1 MAKKKKNSIILYTDY
16 LVQLK
21 TLNMKQ
27 RGTLLT
33 ALLLYQDG
41 QPLPEMDD
49 VTNLCFLFISADID
63 RANAHY
69 DEIVAKRQA
78 AIKKR
83 WAQDDGNRQK
93 SIQMYTNVRE
103 KDKDT
108 VKDKEKDNV
117 KDKDKEREIN
127 YIGDAPAFSPSL
139 DEIREYVAERSKAD
153 GIYPDFTPERFLKY
167 YEARDWTINGA
178 KVTNWKALVDSWI
191 EKPTGNH
198 SAMTT
203 EEDEELKRKA
213 ATLLL

>member
-1 MAKKKKNSIILYTDY
+1 MAKKKKNSIILFTDY

-21 TLNMKQ
+21 ALSMEQ
-27 RGTLLT
+27 RGVLLT
-33 ALLLYQDG
+33 ALLLHQDG

-69 DEIVAKRQA
+69 DEIVTKRQA
-78 AIKKR
+78 AIRKR
-83 WAQDDGNRQK
+83 WAQEGDGYK
-93 SIQMYTNVRE
+93 CIQMYTNVRE
-103 KDKDT
+103 KDKDKE
-108 VKDKEKDNV
+108 KDKEKDNV

-127 YIGDAPAFSPSL
+127 NIGDAPAFSPSL

-153 GIYPDFTPERFLKY
+153 GVCPDFTPERFKNY
-167 YEARDWTINGA
+167 YEARDWMINGA
-178 KVTNWKALVDSWI
+178 KVTNWKALVDSWL

-213 ATLLL
+213 ETLLL

>member
-1 MAKKKKNSIILYTDY
+1 MAKKKKNSIILFTDY

-21 TLNMKQ
+21 ALSMEQ
-27 RGTLLT
+27 RGVLLT
-33 ALLLYQDG
+33 ALLLHQDG

-69 DEIVAKRQA
+69 NEVVTKRQA
-78 AIKKR
+78 AARKK
-83 WAQDDGNRQK
+83 WDQDDRNVQK
-93 SIQMYTNVRE
+93 SMQMHANAWE
-103 KDKDT
+103 KDKD
-108 VKDKEKDNV
+108 KDKEKDNV

-127 YIGDAPAFSPSL
+127 NIGDAPAFSPSL

-153 GIYPDFTPERFLKY
+153 GICPDFTPERFKNY

-213 ATLLL
+213 ETLLL